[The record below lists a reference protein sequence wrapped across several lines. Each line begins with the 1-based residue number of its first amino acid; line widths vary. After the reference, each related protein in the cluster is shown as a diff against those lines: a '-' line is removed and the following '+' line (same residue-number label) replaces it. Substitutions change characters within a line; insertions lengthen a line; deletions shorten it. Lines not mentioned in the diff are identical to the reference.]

1 MDFSTLPSIL
11 TPDLGLLFWMLL
23 AFLVVFFVLAKFG
36 FPAIIG
42 MVEKRKYIDE
52 SLSKAQKAAA
62 QLENI
67 KQESES
73 MLQEARGKQ
82 AAILKEA
89 AATREA
95 IVAQAQEKAREE
107 SARII
112 NDAKAEIESQ
122 KQAAISEIRQQVA
135 ALSVEI
141 SRRSCARSSIQIRHR
156 WITLTRCLMKLQLI
170 INKSKLWI

>member
-23 AFLVVFFVLAKFG
+23 AFLLVFFLLSKFG

-42 MVEKRKYIDE
+42 MVEKRKKYIDE

-62 QLENI
+62 KQENI

-141 SRRSCARSSIQIRHR
+141 SEKVLRQ
-156 WITLTRCLMKLQLI
+156 KLNTDKAQMDY
-170 INKSKLWI
+170 INQMLDEVTANNK